1 MYEVETKDGLL
12 SFPPSKNDKHY
23 VLCACVFMNC
33 CDVNMAL
40 KDIFKI
46 DIFKWEDTL
55 RCTKIKLIFV
65 KVP

>member
-1 MYEVETKDGLL
+1 MYEVETKDGFL
-12 SFPPSKNDKHY
+12 SSPSPKMTKMMS
-23 VLCACVFMNC
+23 CVFMNC

-40 KDIFKI
+40 KDIFNI

>member
-1 MYEVETKDGLL
+1 MYEVETKDCLL
-12 SFPPSKNDKHY
+12 SFPLSKNDKND
-23 VLCACVFMNC
+23 VLCFYFMNC

>member
-1 MYEVETKDGLL
+1 MYEVEQKMASCLL
-12 SFPPSKNDKHY
+12 SLPRNDKND
-23 VLCACVFMNC
+23 VFLWNC

>member
-1 MYEVETKDGLL
+1 MYEVETKDCLL
-12 SFPPSKNDKHY
+12 SFPLSRNDMMS
-23 VLCACVFMNC
+23 CVFMNC